1 MTEVDE
7 YLAQVRGA
15 MVGMDPRVRDD
26 ILKELRSHLAEGAS
40 SVGGD
45 ARRALAGMDPP
56 SSVGREYRHVY
67 GFGAGF
73 KILFAAVAFL
83 LAVPSSP
90 ILQVTAEFPVP
101 NLLALPFL
109 VLLVVWIM
117 WVSIAAGSKA
127 GLLAGLAA
135 FFSRAVIEAWL
146 VATPPYPVPTAAGLS
161 LFLIT
166 GLVLVLLGW
175 LPGTAK
181 KAWSKPTGDL

>member
-1 MTEVDE
+1 
-7 YLAQVRGA
+7 
-15 MVGMDPRVRDD
+15 MVGMDPRIRDD
-26 ILKELRSHLAEGAS
+26 ILEELQSHLAEAAATA
-40 SVGGD
+40 GGD

-56 SSVGREYRHVY
+56 AAVGREYRRVY
-67 GFGAGF
+67 GFGAMF

-90 ILQVTAEFPVP
+90 ILQVTAEYPVP
-101 NLLALPFL
+101 NLLAIPFL

-135 FFSRAVIEAWL
+135 FAARAVVEAWL
-146 VATPPYPVPTAAGLS
+146 VITPPYPAPTAAGLG
-161 LFLIT
+161 LFLVT

-181 KAWSKPTGDL
+181 KVWSKPSGDL